1 MSYSITVAMDMV
13 KTCINLSRQI
23 LRPGIPANQRPD
35 LGIAKSKTMI
45 LITQDSVMTQVTL
58 LKSYGKDQNTLVS
71 ELQLE
76 MESQSLLPTIVLQE
90 ITKDN
95 TKQMY

>member
-1 MSYSITVAMDMV
+1 MIYSITVAMDMV

-23 LRPGIPANQRPD
+23 LRPDIPANQRPD

-58 LKSYGKDQNTLVS
+58 PKLYGKDRIMLVS

-76 MESQSLLPTIVLQE
+76 MESQSLLPTIILQE
-90 ITKDN
+90 ITTTN
-95 TKQMY
+95 SKQMY